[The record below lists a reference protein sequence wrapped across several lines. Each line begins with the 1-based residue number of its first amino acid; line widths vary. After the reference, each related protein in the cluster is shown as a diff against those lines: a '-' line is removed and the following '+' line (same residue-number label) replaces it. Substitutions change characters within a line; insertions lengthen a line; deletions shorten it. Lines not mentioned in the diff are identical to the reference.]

1 MAKNIDLF
9 HDIPF
14 LFFRCTCCMDKNAV
28 VVNGCHKLFDY
39 THSSKYP
46 CLCSAEKKLTG
57 LEQVEGE

>member
-1 MAKNIDLF
+1 
-9 HDIPF
+9 
-14 LFFRCTCCMDKNAV
+14 MDKNTV
-28 VVNGCHKLFDY
+28 EVNGCHKLFDY